1 MPTMAAGWDEGRAGA
16 AADWKPQRLGF
27 APPDVARTV
36 RAEVA
41 NAVLALA
48 GGSPTLFGEG
58 RAEGKREAL
67 RQFLHATLQP
77 LAKVIQREAQA
88 KLLATVT
95 LDFTALG
102 AANVQG
108 KSRAYAA
115 LVGAG
120 MDPGNAVKLTG
131 LSDDRVGTP
140 PNGG

>member
-1 MPTMAAGWDEGRAGA
+1 MASGWGDGRAGA
-16 AADWKPQRLGF
+16 PVDWKPQRLGF
-27 APPDVARTV
+27 APPDIARTL

-41 NAVLALA
+41 NAVLSLA
-48 GGSPTLFGEG
+48 GVPPTLFGEG

-77 LAKVIQREAQA
+77 LANVIQREAQA

-102 AANVQG
+102 AADVQG

-120 MDPGNAVKLTG
+120 MDPGKAAKLTG
-131 LSDDRVGTP
+131 LSDDR
-140 PNGG
+140 